1 MPARIAALKLAA
13 RAEKKAG
20 GRRTANGIGKEKS
33 LMPQPLRL
41 FIRSVLPIALFMGL
55 APSVEASHL
64 TMDLTVEGSPRAGH
78 ASTDTMPPANGKNPR
93 PVVHSHAGDAV
104 KLRWRVKNADAHKK
118 LEKLLV
124 HLFIVPEAQ
133 AGQKEVP
140 DPRKGSVWETV
151 FATALDPGKETHGE
165 LEVPVSEP
173 GTYLVRVESMFTE
186 QDHEHFAAVDL
197 VVE

>member
-1 MPARIAALKLAA
+1 MRKLLCPLIRFVLSMVLFLRLAA
-13 RAEKKAG
+13 SA
-20 GRRTANGIGKEKS
+20 
-33 LMPQPLRL
+33 Q
-41 FIRSVLPIALFMGL
+41 
-55 APSVEASHL
+55 ASHL
-64 TMDLTVEGSPRAGH
+64 TMDLTVEGKPRAVH
-78 ASTDTMPPANGKNPR
+78 AGTDTMPPANGKNPR
-93 PVVHSHAGDAV
+93 PVVHTHAGDPV
-104 KLRWRVKNADAHKK
+104 KLRWRVKNADAHQK

-151 FATALDPGKETHGE
+151 FATALDAGKETHGE
-165 LEVPVSEP
+165 LEVPVSEA

>member
-1 MPARIAALKLAA
+1 MLLLLGPAASA
-13 RAEKKAG
+13 
-20 GRRTANGIGKEKS
+20 
-33 LMPQPLRL
+33 Q
-41 FIRSVLPIALFMGL
+41 
-55 APSVEASHL
+55 ASHL
-64 TMDLTVEGSPRAGH
+64 IMDLTVEGSPRAAH
-78 ASTDTMPPANGKNPR
+78 AGTDTTPPANGKNLR
-93 PVVHSHAGDAV
+93 PLIHTRASDPV
-104 KLRWRVKNADAHKK
+104 KLRWRVKNASARQK

-151 FATALDPGKETHGE
+151 FAAALDPGKETHGE
-165 LEVPVSEP
+165 LEVPVSEV